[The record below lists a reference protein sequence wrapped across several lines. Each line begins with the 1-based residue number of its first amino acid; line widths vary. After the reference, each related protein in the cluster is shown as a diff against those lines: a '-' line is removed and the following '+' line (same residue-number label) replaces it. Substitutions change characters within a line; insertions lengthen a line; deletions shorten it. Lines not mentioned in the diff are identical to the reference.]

1 MRGPFT
7 GRHMAVI
14 LVVGFGIVIAV
25 NFLMAYLAAR
35 DFGGVVVENSYVAS
49 QNYNSWLK
57 EADAQRQLGWEATP
71 RRHASGALEVATAGV
86 PAGADVV
93 AEIRRPVGPPDARR
107 LTLAEHAAGQFLAP
121 GALPAGRWIVRVIID
136 SDGKHWRTER
146 EIG

>member
-7 GRHMAVI
+7 GRHMALI
-14 LVVGFGIVIAV
+14 LVAGFGIVIAV

-71 RRHASGALEVATAGV
+71 RLSLIH
-86 PAGADVV
+86 
-93 AEIRRPVGPPDARR
+93 I
-107 LTLAEHAAGQFLAP
+107 
-121 GALPAGRWIVRVIID
+121 
-136 SDGKHWRTER
+136 
-146 EIG
+146 